1 MDFLRLLWAGS
12 KRDHWFDGL
21 QWLIWTAIGGFVPL
35 WGGILLGL
43 LLGES
48 PTLSKYA
55 IHGELLIYAASFA
68 AAGLYLVC
76 RDFHKKGFPSRSVMT
91 LVLSMSLLFSAVIYA
106 GIVSME
112 TIGIKDR
119 VDQHLNER
127 WGLIMLIFSS
137 VLASLI
143 VVADNALA
151 AVDPRSITQSQRDN
165 LESEFE
171 NLDKDSK

>member
-1 MDFLRLLWAGS
+1 
-12 KRDHWFDGL
+12 
-21 QWLIWTAIGGFVPL
+21 
-35 WGGILLGL
+35 
-43 LLGES
+43 
-48 PTLSKYA
+48 
-55 IHGELLIYAASFA
+55 
-68 AAGLYLVC
+68 
-76 RDFHKKGFPSRSVMT
+76 MT

-127 WGLIMLIFSS
+127 WGLIMLFFSS

-151 AVDPRSITQSQRDN
+151 AVDPRSIAQSQRDN